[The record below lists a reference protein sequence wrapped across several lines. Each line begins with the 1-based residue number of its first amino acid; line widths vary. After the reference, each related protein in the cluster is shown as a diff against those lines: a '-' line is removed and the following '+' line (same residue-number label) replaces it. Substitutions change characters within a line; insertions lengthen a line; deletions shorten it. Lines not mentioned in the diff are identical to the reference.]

1 MQKTKSFDEISY
13 SLLSKEFDET
23 SNENPP
29 ILMYLDGPL
38 PSQTDSLD
46 QVLDSLPK
54 SKKRITKR
62 KKCDFHTKK
71 RKKMNRKNLVFEK
84 HTPFTFEEDEKI
96 LNLVIEHGPRFQ
108 IISQF
113 FLDRSQNAV
122 KNRYYKFLRY
132 NWDLILG
139 RYTSCLFYSNY
150 QHLNYVV
157 EDSILCQSQSDEIKN
172 FLEDMNFYPEV
183 TDIMLSLIT
192 RVDNHFR

>member
-1 MQKTKSFDEISY
+1 MQNTKSYDEISQ
-13 SLLSKEFDET
+13 SLFSKEFDET
-23 SNENPP
+23 SNENQP
-29 ILMYLDGPL
+29 ILMYIDGPL

-46 QVLDSLPK
+46 SILDSLPK
-54 SKKRITKR
+54 TKKRVTKR

-71 RKKMNRKNLVFEK
+71 RKKMNRKNLIFEK

-132 NWDLILG
+132 NWGLILG
-139 RYTSCLFYSNY
+139 SNY

-183 TDIMLSLIT
+183 TDIMLNLIT

>member
-1 MQKTKSFDEISY
+1 MQKTKSYDEISL
-13 SLLSKEFDET
+13 SQLSKEIDET
-23 SNENPP
+23 SNENQPML
-29 ILMYLDGPL
+29 IYLDGPQ

-46 QVLDSLPK
+46 LVLQCLPK
-54 SKKRITKR
+54 TKKRIARR

-71 RKKMNRKNLVFEK
+71 RKKMNKKNLNFEK

-108 IISQF
+108 IISKF

-139 RYTSCLFYSNY
+139 SNY
-150 QHLNYVV
+150 QHFNYVI
-157 EDSILCQSQSDEIKN
+157 EDDIRYQEKSEELNN
-172 FLEDMNFYPEV
+172 FLESMNLYPEV
-183 TDIMLSLIT
+183 TNIMRNLIT
-192 RVDNHFR
+192 QVDNHFK